1 MVDMIMVDSTS
12 IEAIGYD
19 QDDGELH
26 VRFLQ
31 SGITYV
37 YHEVPDWVFQ
47 ELKAADSIG
56 SYFNRSIRQRY
67 EFEKSD

>member
-1 MVDMIMVDSTS
+1 MVEMIMVDSTS

-19 QDDGELH
+19 LDDQELH

-37 YHEVPDWVFQ
+37 YREVPDWVFQ
-47 ELKAADSIG
+47 ELKIADSMG
-56 SYFNRSIRQRY
+56 SYFNRNIRQHY
-67 EFEKSD
+67 EFEKLD